1 MNDFSIGTLECFES
15 DRHFDSLYPKYIQE
29 LSAKHWTPLKIA
41 GIAAGYLAEQPN
53 SRILDIG
60 SGVGKFCIAAGS
72 YYRDCHFYGV
82 EQRGQ
87 LIDLAENAK
96 EIAETAN
103 VSFIHGNFTQL
114 DLDQYDHF
122 YFYNSFY
129 ENLVDDDL
137 HIDESIDHSV
147 DLYEEYTDHLY
158 RVLEQRPV
166 GTRLTTYHNY
176 REVVADSYYLVGTY
190 NNLLRFWVKR

>member
-1 MNDFSIGTLECFES
+1 M
-15 DRHFDSLYPKYIQE
+15 
-29 LSAKHWTPLKIA
+29 
-41 GIAAGYLAEQPN
+41 
-53 SRILDIG
+53 
-60 SGVGKFCIAAGS
+60 
-72 YYRDCHFYGV
+72 GV
-82 EQRGQ
+82 EQRKQ
-87 LIDLAENAK
+87 LIELAENAK
-96 EIAETAN
+96 EIAETDN
-103 VSFIHGNFTQL
+103 VSFIHGNITQL

-147 DLYEEYTDHLY
+147 DLYEKYTDHLY

-176 REVVADSYYLVGTY
+176 RRSCSRQLLPGR
-190 NNLLRFWVKR
+190 NL